1 MSGYRKKQRDTGEA
15 LFTFGEPEPV
25 HNEHILDFLGVF
37 QEAGGEYYIPP
48 VSLSGLAK
56 MRRANGQH
64 GSCILLRRN
73 LLANA
78 YRGGALSVQDF
89 RRAATDL
96 LSFGNAYLE
105 KVRNGFGTVTG
116 LVHIPAINM
125 RVRSEGR
132 GFRRLLSGGRYI
144 DFEPYE
150 IFHIKEYDEIQQIYG
165 LPDWLGGMQSA
176 LLNEEATLFRRRYF
190 VNGAHLGYILY
201 TNDPKMSPG
210 IKAKLEE
217 KFRQGKGVGNFKS
230 SYIHIPGGAE
240 KAIQII
246 PIGDISQKDEFL
258 NVKNIS
264 ANDVLTAHRVPP
276 VLMGIVPSGNSS
288 LGDPEKYEGVYN
300 RTEVRAVAQNF
311 IDINGE
317 LPPKL
322 RLKFDFT
329 VESTAKPDK

>member
-1 MSGYRKKQRDTGEA
+1 MSRNRRKPQAAGEVQ
-15 LFTFGEPEPV
+15 FSFGDPEPV
-25 HNEHILDFLGVF
+25 HDEHILDFLGVF

-56 MRRANGQH
+56 MRRANGHH

-73 LLANA
+73 AVANA
-78 YRGGALSVQDF
+78 YQGGGLSVQDF

-105 KVRNGFGTVTG
+105 KVRNGFGMVTG
-116 LVHIPAINM
+116 MVHVPAINM
-125 RVRSEGR
+125 RVLSGCT

-144 DFEPYE
+144 DFGTDE

-176 LLNEEATLFRRRYF
+176 LLNQDATLFRRRYY

-201 TNDPKMSPG
+201 TNDPKMAPG
-210 IKAKLEE
+210 TKTALEQ
-217 KFRQGKGVGNFKS
+217 KFREGKGVGNFKS
-230 SYIHIPGGAE
+230 SYIHIPGGTE

-246 PIGDISQKDEFL
+246 PIGDISQKDEFM

-300 RTEVRAVAQNF
+300 RTEVRAVCQNF
-311 IDINGE
+311 IDINDE

-322 RLKFDFT
+322 RLKFNFDPARPGT
-329 VESTAKPDK
+329 E